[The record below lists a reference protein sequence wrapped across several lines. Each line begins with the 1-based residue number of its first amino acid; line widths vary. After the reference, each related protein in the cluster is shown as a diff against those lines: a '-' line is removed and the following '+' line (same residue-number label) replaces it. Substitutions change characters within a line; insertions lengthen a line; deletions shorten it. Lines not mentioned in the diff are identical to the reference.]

1 MWNKP
6 HHYRGYV
13 CPHCGAPATFAHH
26 SARLVHF
33 LFWYFEIPQ
42 HDWIAYCS
50 DLCDD
55 FMADKV
61 YTITSS
67 LRERKWA
74 WLQYYNKKIYGF
86 PDYEFSFYAKR
97 IKGAD
102 K

>member
-1 MWNKP
+1 
-6 HHYRGYV
+6 
-13 CPHCGAPATFAHH
+13 
-26 SARLVHF
+26 
-33 LFWYFEIPQ
+33 
-42 HDWIAYCS
+42 
-50 DLCDD
+50 
-55 FMADKV
+55 MADKV